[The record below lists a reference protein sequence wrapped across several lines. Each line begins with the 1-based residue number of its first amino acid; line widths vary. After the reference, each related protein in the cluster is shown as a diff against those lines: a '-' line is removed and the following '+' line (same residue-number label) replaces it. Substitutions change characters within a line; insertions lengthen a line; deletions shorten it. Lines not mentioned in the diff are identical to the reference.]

1 PVLSHA
7 MTTDEFAEQL
17 QGAMA
22 MDSFQEY
29 QPRVLFPARHQFD
42 ELPHAPPD
50 LTDAKILDWAGK
62 QAQGDEEFLVAYKV
76 DTNHF
81 KVIRCISGQQ
91 TDAKVYAMRYSPSA
105 YHDGREDAR
114 KDVGENRL
122 VIETFGLPPPS
133 DDDYAR
139 LLDERYHIQI
149 KRVAGCVADD
159 KIVGHAKGYN
169 EVSKAEIQRRFGS
182 DVLEKTQA
190 EVQKHW
196 KENHTN

>member
-1 PVLSHA
+1 
-7 MTTDEFAEQL
+7 
-17 QGAMA
+17 
-22 MDSFQEY
+22 
-29 QPRVLFPARHQFD
+29 
-42 ELPHAPPD
+42 
-50 LTDAKILDWAGK
+50 
-62 QAQGDEEFLVAYKV
+62 
-76 DTNHF
+76 
-81 KVIRCISGQQ
+81 
-91 TDAKVYAMRYSPSA
+91 
-105 YHDGREDAR
+105 
-114 KDVGENRL
+114 

-149 KRVAGCVADD
+149 KRVAGCVPDD

-190 EVQKHW
+190 EVQKAW